1 MSREVSATQSG
12 TPFNLQFRFKHRSRL
27 FGLIVGI
34 DKYKSNSNQSGGIH
48 NLRGCKAD
56 TQSMVD
62 LLSQKFHI
70 RSSHFLFLTDE
81 RATRNAIINGIQ
93 HHLIENNNI
102 ERGDAILIFY
112 VGHGRRAAAP
122 KGWVADET
130 KVETICHYDER
141 TFDCDGKEIFG
152 IPDRTIGGLLRKLC
166 SYKGD
171 NIVRMT
177 CHRFVLVSS

>member
-12 TPFNLQFRFKHRSRL
+12 TPFNLKFRFEPRSRL

-34 DKYKSNSNQSGGIH
+34 DKYQSGGIR
-48 NLRGCKAD
+48 NLQGCKAD
-56 TQSMVD
+56 AQSMVD
-62 LLSQKFHI
+62 LLSRKFHI
-70 RSSHFLFLTDE
+70 RSSHFRCLADE
-81 RATRNAIINGIQ
+81 RATRSAIIDGFE

-112 VGHGRRAAAP
+112 AGHGSRATAP
-122 KGWVADET
+122 SRWAADER
-130 KVETICHYDER
+130 KVETICPHDER
-141 TFDCDGKEIFG
+141 TRDCNGKEIFG

-166 SYKGD
+166 SFKGS

-177 CHRFVLVSS
+177 CRPIFVSS

>member
-12 TPFNLQFRFKHRSRL
+12 TPFTLKFRFKPRSRL
-27 FGLIVGI
+27 FGLIIGI
-34 DKYKSNSNQSGGIH
+34 DKYQSSSNQSGGIH

-56 TQSMVD
+56 AQSMVD
-62 LLSQKFHI
+62 LLSRKFHI
-70 RSSHFLFLTDE
+70 RSSHFLCLADE
-81 RATRNAIINGIQ
+81 RATRNAIMNGFQ

-102 ERGDAILIFY
+102 ERGDAILVFY
-112 VGHGRRAAAP
+112 AGHGSRAAAP
-122 KGWVADET
+122 KGWNADEK
-130 KVETICHYDER
+130 KVETICPYDER

-166 SYKGD
+166 SSKGD

-177 CHRFVLVSS
+177 CRFVLVSS